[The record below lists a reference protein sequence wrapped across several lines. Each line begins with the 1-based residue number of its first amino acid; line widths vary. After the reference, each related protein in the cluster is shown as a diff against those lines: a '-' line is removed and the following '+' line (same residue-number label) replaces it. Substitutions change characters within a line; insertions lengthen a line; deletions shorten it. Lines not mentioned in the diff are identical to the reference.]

1 MSEQLQQPASEQRS
15 RFEWKRLLASQEIS
29 IFIVLVLMIV
39 GLHIARPGVF
49 LTPNN
54 VANVTRAFSWIAIAA
69 FGQTIVIITGG
80 IDLSAGSVM
89 AISGMAAALVISGE
103 VSPFLNAEGIVP
115 AWAVPLGV
123 LAGLAVGV
131 LSGLANG
138 LLVSRVNLPPFIATL
153 GTMSIAR
160 GIAYGL
166 SSGQSIRRLHSDFS
180 VLGQSGIAV
189 TPEIPLP
196 YPTIIMFVLAIVT
209 AWFLAQTIG
218 GRHIYALGGN
228 EEAAELAAIKTR
240 RVKLMVYIISGL
252 MAAVGG
258 ILMTSRLGVAAPTAA
273 TGYELDI
280 IAAVVIGGTSLMG
293 GEGTILGTLIGAA
306 IMQVLRTGLNI
317 LGFPAYWQSAAIGLT
332 IILAVT
338 VDRWRR
344 SRNRKHQ

>member
-1 MSEQLQQPASEQRS
+1 MSEQPQQISTARSS
-15 RFEWKRLLASQEIS
+15 RFQWGRLLASQELS
-29 IFIVLVLMIV
+29 IFVVLVLMIAF
-39 GLHIARPGVF
+39 LHFARPGVF

-54 VANVTRAFSWIAIAA
+54 LANVTRAFSWIAIAA

-80 IDLSAGSVM
+80 IDLSAGAVM
-89 AISGMAAALVISGE
+89 AISGMATALVISSE
-103 VSPFLNAEGIVP
+103 LSPFVNAEGIVP
-115 AWAVPLGV
+115 SWAVPLGV
-123 LAGLAVGV
+123 MVGMSVGV
-131 LSGLANG
+131 VSGLING

-160 GIAYGL
+160 GIAYGM
-166 SSGQSIRRLHSDFS
+166 SSGQSIRKLRPEFAILGREGI
-180 VLGQSGIAV
+180 VLTPDIA
-189 TPEIPLP
+189 IP
-196 YPTIIMFVLAIVT
+196 YPTIIMFVLAIIT
-209 AWFLAQTIG
+209 AWFLAETFG

-228 EEAAELAAIKTR
+228 EEAAELSGIKTR
-240 RVKLMVYIISGL
+240 RVKLLVYIISGL
-252 MAAVGG
+252 AASIGG

-273 TGYELDI
+273 LGYELDV

-317 LGFPAYWQSAAIGLT
+317 LGFPAYWQSSAIGLT

-344 SRNRKHQ
+344 NRNRQ